1 VQTLDGFWRDLDEH
15 RSTGGMC
22 VLEVGVGSTEVKRW
36 TKAYKPP
43 PISVLMV
50 LSSAGQT
57 TEVMSLYIYTLMTVN
72 EHICFHCSLLRSLK
86 DLTSHRLL
94 AS

>member
-1 VQTLDGFWRDLDEH
+1 
-15 RSTGGMC
+15 
-22 VLEVGVGSTEVKRW
+22 
-36 TKAYKPP
+36 
-43 PISVLMV
+43 MV

-72 EHICFHCSLLRSLK
+72 EHICFQCSLLRSLK
-86 DLTSHRLL
+86 DLTSHTLL